1 MMSFTALQHFHG
13 CPLNIFADSAY
24 IVGTVQVVETAFI
37 HNSNSEMFFNMFKH
51 LHCLIQIRTE
61 LI

>member
-1 MMSFTALQHFHG
+1 MMSFTALQNFHG

-24 IVGTVQVVETAFI
+24 ILGTVQVVETAFI
-37 HNSNSEMFFNMFKH
+37 HNSNPKMFFNMFKH
-51 LHCLIQIRTE
+51 LRYLIQTRTE